1 MASRRASPPPLLPL
15 PLLLLLLPAPGAG
28 DLVTVAAKGHFSGKP
43 RPALILQSDL
53 FSALGSVT
61 ICLLTTEIIDAPL
74 FRLAVEPSPANGLLQ
89 TSQIMIDKIVTV
101 PQDTIGARIGS
112 LDRDIMVRTDRSLA
126 VFLGIV

>member
-1 MASRRASPPPLLPL
+1 MGQYITR
-15 PLLLLLLPAPGAG
+15 G
-28 DLVTVAAKGHFSGKP
+28 DIVTVAAKGHYSGKP

-61 ICLLTTEIIDAPL
+61 LCLLTTDIVDAPL
-74 FRLAVEPSPANGLLQ
+74 FRLTVEPSPANGLLQ

-101 PQDTIGARIGS
+101 PQDTIGARIGA
-112 LDRDIMVRTDRSLA
+112 LDREIMVRADRSLA

>member
-1 MASRRASPPPLLPL
+1 MKR
-15 PLLLLLLPAPGAG
+15 G
-28 DLVTVAAKGHFSGKP
+28 DIVAVAAKGHYSGKP

-74 FRLAVEPSPANGLLQ
+74 FRLSVEPSPGNGLKQL
-89 TSQIMIDKIVTV
+89 SQIMIDKIVTV
-101 PQDTIGARIGS
+101 PHSTIGTRIGS
-112 LDRDIMVRTDRSLA
+112 LDHDVMVRVDRSLA

>member
-1 MASRRASPPPLLPL
+1 MGRDIKR
-15 PLLLLLLPAPGAG
+15 G
-28 DLVTVAAKGHFSGKP
+28 DIVTVAAKGHYSGKP

-61 ICLLTTEIIDAPL
+61 LCLLTTDIVDAPL
-74 FRLAVEPSPANGLLQ
+74 FRLTVEPSPANGLLQ

-101 PQDTIGARIGS
+101 PQDTIGARIGG
-112 LDRDIMVRTDRSLA
+112 LDRDIMVRADRSLA